1 MPQQN
6 NIYTVKEL
14 NERIQELVSGESWL
28 GSLGVE
34 GEITGLGTDKRGHM
48 YFSLKDPSGVLA
60 AVMFAGKQYMD
71 SSLLRRTETRF
82 MHLVIL
88 MSS

>member
-14 NERIQELVSGESWL
+14 NERIQELVSGEPWL

-34 GEITGLGTDKRGHM
+34 L
-48 YFSLKDPSGVLA
+48 SLIHISEP
-60 AVMFAGKQYMD
+60 
-71 SSLLRRTETRF
+71 TRP
-82 MHLVIL
+82 
-88 MSS
+88 